1 MRMMLPAVL
10 GGALLAVG
18 VPASAY
24 PADGALNRLYETIAA
39 GVAVNSAEQ
48 VTGAFAADAV
58 VLDSRPGPPAGGDA
72 FRAGIARMA
81 ERLKADGVEVKADY
95 RVIRRMVTGDV
106 AVDVGYR
113 RQSMAGTKPGGPVPG
128 TQYQKFLVV
137 AQRQADGGWKIV
149 RDASLPASKEAWDAA
164 ARTEGLKYDS

>member
-1 MRMMLPAVL
+1 MRIMLPAVL
-10 GGALLAVG
+10 GAALLVAV
-18 VPASAY
+18 VPASAH
-24 PADGALNRLYETIAA
+24 PADGALNHLYETIAA
-39 GVAVNSAEQ
+39 GVAVNAGEQ

-58 VLDSRPGPPAGGDA
+58 VLDPRPGPPATGEA

-81 ERLKADGVEVKADY
+81 DRLKADGVEVKAEY
-95 RVIRRMVTGDV
+95 RIVRRMVSGDV

-113 RQSMAGTKPGGPVPG
+113 RQSMSVTKPGGPMPG

-164 ARTEGLKYDS
+164 ERTEGLKYDL

>member
-1 MRMMLPAVL
+1 MRFMLA
-10 GGALLAVG
+10 GAVG
-18 VPASAY
+18 VSLVAAAPAAAH
-24 PADGALNRLYETIAA
+24 PADGALNRLYEKIAA
-39 GVAVNSAEQ
+39 GVAANSGEE

-58 VLDSRPGPPAGGDA
+58 VLDSRPGPPANGEA

-81 ERLKADGVEVKADY
+81 ERLKADGVEVKAGY
-95 RVIRRMVTGDV
+95 RVISRMVTGDV

-113 RQSMAGTKPGGPVPG
+113 RQSMAVTKAGGPVPG

-137 AQRQADGGWKIV
+137 AQRQADGGWKII

-164 ARTEGLKYDS
+164 ERTEGLKYDL

>member
-1 MRMMLPAVL
+1 MRILLPTVL
-10 GGALLAVG
+10 GAAILAMA
-18 VPASAY
+18 VPASAH
-24 PADGALNRLYETIAA
+24 PADGALNHLYETIAA
-39 GVAVNSAEQ
+39 GVAVNSGEQ

-58 VLDSRPGPPAGGDA
+58 VLDPRPGPPANGEA

-81 ERLKADGVEVKADY
+81 GRLKADGVEVKAEY
-95 RVIRRMVTGDV
+95 RIVRRMVSGDV

-113 RQSMAGTKPGGPVPG
+113 RQSMAATKPGGPMPG

-149 RDASLPASKEAWDAA
+149 RDASLAASKEAWDAA
-164 ARTEGLKYDS
+164 ERTEGLKYDL